1 MRWEPLATL
10 EMLRNS
16 RICGRIKHQLEG
28 GVVEHFGEKLRR
40 LRGERTQKSVAEDLN
55 IPQTTLSSLEKQKS
69 IPRGDVLKNL
79 ADYFNIPIEYFY
91 DAPEL
96 RSSEDAKAWL
106 NGLRK
111 DFEGR
116 DTVATH
122 SSVQYDS
129 KTLEQIAAKLREKR
143 DETSEK

>member
-1 MRWEPLATL
+1 M
-10 EMLRNS
+10 
-16 RICGRIKHQLEG
+16 
-28 GVVEHFGEKLRR
+28 EHFGEKLRR
-40 LRGERTQKSVAEDLN
+40 LRGERTQKSVAEDLK

-79 ADYFNIPIEYFY
+79 ADYFSISIDYFY
-91 DAPEL
+91 DAPGL
-96 RSSEDAKAWL
+96 QSSEEAKAFL

-111 DFEGR
+111 DFEAR

-122 SSVQYDS
+122 SSVQYDA
-129 KTLEQIAAKLREKR
+129 KTLEQIFAKLREKR